1 MLERQELAGMVLGT
15 GLTLTLVGAVGLGGS
30 DTLNYG
36 FMASGAA
43 VAALAA
49 GWWTLLRRRGL

>member
-1 MLERQELAGMVLGT
+1 MVLGT